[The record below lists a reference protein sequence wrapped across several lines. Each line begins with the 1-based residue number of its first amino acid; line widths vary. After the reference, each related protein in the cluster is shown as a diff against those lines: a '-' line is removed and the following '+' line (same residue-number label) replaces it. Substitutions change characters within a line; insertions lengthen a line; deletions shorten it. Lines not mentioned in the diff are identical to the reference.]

1 MEGKS
6 IPKIAPEHILY
17 VGKEKWKIIVYENSS
32 RMGTEAD
39 NLTDIKNR
47 VTVAINANNDAPP
60 FTSEMPRRS
69 PLFDSNIDPTK
80 ANANALGLK
89 LL

>member
-6 IPKIAPEHILY
+6 IPKIAPEHVLY
-17 VGKEKWKIIVYENSS
+17 VGKEKWKIIVYENSP
-32 RMGTEAD
+32 RMGTVAD
-39 NLTDIKNR
+39 DITDIKNR
-47 VTVAINANNDAPP
+47 VSAAINANNDAPP
-60 FTSEMPRRS
+60 LTSEMPRRS

>member
-6 IPKIAPEHILY
+6 IPKIATEQIFY
-17 VGKEKWKIIVYENSS
+17 VGKEKWKIIVYENSP

>member
-17 VGKEKWKIIVYENSS
+17 VGKEKWKIIVYENSP

-47 VTVAINANNDAPP
+47 VTVAINANNDAHLSRPKC
-60 FTSEMPRRS
+60 
-69 PLFDSNIDPTK
+69 LDV
-80 ANANALGLK
+80 
-89 LL
+89 LLYLILI

>member
-17 VGKEKWKIIVYENSS
+17 VGKEKWKIIVYENSP
-32 RMGTEAD
+32 RMGTVAD

-47 VTVAINANNDAPP
+47 VSAAINANNDAPP
-60 FTSEMPRRS
+60 LTSETPRRS

-80 ANANALGLK
+80 ANVNA
-89 LL
+89 